1 MLIENYELIIR
12 SFDRPADRHQH
23 PLISSTVVTVHFADV
38 FTVSDL
44 FGIGRRMG
52 TERGSHRITS
62 VDQTGEVHKT
72 VFRRFVGAEP
82 EGNMATVFRKIGLLP
97 FQKDI
102 RTSVSGDT
110 EEIVMLLCQRAFSPP
125 GFDGR
130 LGEDDNRID
139 FETFPRLLSGEKI
152 LFDKFLF

>member
-1 MLIENYELIIR
+1 
-12 SFDRPADRHQH
+12 
-23 PLISSTVVTVHFADV
+23 
-38 FTVSDL
+38 
-44 FGIGRRMG
+44 MG

-82 EGNMATVFRKIGLLP
+82 EGNMATVFRKISLFAFPESIG
-97 FQKDI
+97 
-102 RTSVSGDT
+102 TSVSGDT
-110 EEIVMLLCQRAFSPP
+110 EEVVMLLCQRTFSPA

-139 FETFPRLLSGEKI
+139 SETFPRFLSGEKI
-152 LFDKFLF
+152 FV